1 MGMREMCEMLDNH
14 FEVRI
19 VSEEDYIRRMSDP
32 RYHYE
37 AVMKTA
43 KPLRSSER
51 VLIEEGLSNLR
62 GIIAESIEY
71 LGLTGREDELWCIYN
86 KLRDAVNSQNKVLV
100 PMVEIGE
107 ALYSRILNIGWL
119 YALVWQLPALDPANK
134 NTYSSLGKTALAM
147 FYMDQLWY
155 RTDGGEGGLERWFN
169 DNDHSKLDALHAM
182 VTE

>member
-1 MGMREMCEMLDNH
+1 MGMREMCEMLDDH

-19 VSEEDYIRRMSDP
+19 VSEEDYMRRMYDP

-43 KPLRSSER
+43 KPLRLAEMMP
-51 VLIEEGLSNLR
+51 IEDGLNELR

-71 LGLTGREDELWCIYN
+71 LGLAEGEDELWRIYN
-86 KLRDAVNSQNKVLV
+86 ELRDAVNAQNEVLV

-119 YALVWQLPALDPANK
+119 YALIWQLPALDPESK